1 MSQDKKSSPVKVIL
15 SRDKLTA
22 SIFVPV
28 QCDHVDREEIYR
40 ELNKEGIKF
49 GVKNHEVE
57 LFATCPSREPVV
69 VAEGTPPVPG
79 RDGYM
84 EVLFLQNSRN
94 DPGSQTGAV
103 DFRETSDIV
112 SVEAGSQLVEV
123 YPPVY
128 GAEGF
133 AVTGEVIQPP
143 KPRVITIR
151 AGKGVRLSEDGN
163 RAFALVSG
171 RPSIREA
178 GLTRIINC
186 DPVYIHNGDV
196 DIKSGNLR
204 FKGDVKISGNVCE
217 AMEVQVSG
225 NLEIQ
230 GLVTM
235 ASVASGGKL
244 VVYGNVISS
253 SLRAGIVIPGAKK
266 LAFMFSD
273 INSELS
279 SLSNAIE
286 QLRKMKVID
295 FAVVDYG
302 KVILGLMDSRFKN
315 LRPLVKNMQQYMAGR
330 TDEMPGEI
338 MEAVNCLSY
347 FSGFK
352 QLNQETFENIVEKV
366 SGAIEMLTQSGTESG
381 GGVLVRA
388 ALHSVIQSSGSV
400 QVTGQGCVNT
410 NITAGS
416 NVFIKGSFK
425 GGEIMCEGNADINE
439 LGSNLG
445 APPVVRVAAGS
456 TIKVN
461 KAYEGTILQVGKR
474 RVTLTRETGS
484 FRAKLSSDDHLE
496 IF

>member
-1 MSQDKKSSPVKVIL
+1 MSQEKKSSPVKVIL

-28 QCDHVDREEIYR
+28 QYDYVDREEVYR

-49 GVKNHEVE
+49 GIKNHEVE
-57 LFATCPSREPVV
+57 LFAMRPSRELVV
-69 VAEGTPPVPG
+69 VAEGTPPVAG
-79 RDGYM
+79 RDGYI
-84 EVLFLQNSRN
+84 EIFFLQNSIN
-94 DPGSQTGAV
+94 DPDFETGTV
-103 DFRETSDIV
+103 DFRETSNVV

-123 YPPVY
+123 HPPVY

-133 AVTGEVIQPP
+133 AVTGEVIPPP

-178 GLTRIINC
+178 GLTRIVSC
-186 DPVYIHNGDV
+186 DPVYIHSGDV

-204 FKGDVKISGNVCE
+204 FKGDAKITGNVCE

-253 SLRAGIVIPGAKK
+253 RLRAGTVIPGAKK

-273 INSELS
+273 INSELN
-279 SLSNAIE
+279 SLSNALE
-286 QLRKMKVID
+286 QLKKMKVID
-295 FAVVDYG
+295 FDVVDYG

-315 LRPLVKNMQQYMAGR
+315 LRLLVKNIQQHMAGR
-330 TDEMPGEI
+330 ADEIPGEI
-338 MEAVNCLSY
+338 MEAVDGLSY

-352 QLNQETFENIVEKV
+352 QLNQETFEKIVEKV
-366 SGAIEMLTQSGTESG
+366 NGAVEMLTQGGTESG

-388 ALHSVIQSSGSV
+388 ALHSAIQSSGSV

-410 NITAGS
+410 NITAGR

-445 APPVVRVAAGS
+445 VPPVVRVAAGS

-461 KAYEGTILQVGKR
+461 KAYEGTILQVGRR
-474 RVTLTRETGS
+474 RVTLTREMGP
-484 FRAKLSSDDHLE
+484 FRAKLNSDDYLE